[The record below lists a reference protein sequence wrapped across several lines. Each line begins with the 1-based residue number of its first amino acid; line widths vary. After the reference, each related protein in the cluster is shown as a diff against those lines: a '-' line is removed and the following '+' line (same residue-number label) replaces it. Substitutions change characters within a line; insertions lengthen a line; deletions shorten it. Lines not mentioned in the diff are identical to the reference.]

1 MPVTTA
7 AVRAIVVLVFSSILR
22 FGRNHPDYPFYL
34 FLALVVFQHAYLRVK
49 RWLIRREAR
58 LYVIPAVRAELQK
71 HSQGEAVRQIY
82 IRDDIDQTHHRY
94 AGTGALAVWW
104 RNWMYKK
111 VWRPVK
117 DEIERNGRIRSE
129 KRRTGRGKYM

>member
-49 RWLIRREAR
+49 RWLIRR
-58 LYVIPAVRAELQK
+58 
-71 HSQGEAVRQIY
+71 
-82 IRDDIDQTHHRY
+82 
-94 AGTGALAVWW
+94 
-104 RNWMYKK
+104 
-111 VWRPVK
+111 
-117 DEIERNGRIRSE
+117 
-129 KRRTGRGKYM
+129 